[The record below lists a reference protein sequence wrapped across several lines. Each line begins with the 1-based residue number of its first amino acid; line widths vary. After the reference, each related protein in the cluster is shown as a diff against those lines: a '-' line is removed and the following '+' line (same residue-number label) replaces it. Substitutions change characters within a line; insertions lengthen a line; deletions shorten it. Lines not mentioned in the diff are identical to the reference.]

1 MCRNQEQCVTIRD
14 ISFLRFLREEVEL
27 RSFEGTFRLLSP
39 ENAGKVSMKLHVSH
53 PTDRIPYK
61 SNRHN
66 LLFNRQKVFKDT
78 VLRKLFGP
86 LGNNVARGSINPL
99 NDCPHNLS

>member
-1 MCRNQEQCVTIRD
+1 MHSQQNIK
-14 ISFLRFLREEVEL
+14 ISFLCFLTEEVEL
-27 RSFEGTFRLLSP
+27 RRFEGTFRLLIP

-53 PTDRIPYK
+53 PTDIIPQK

-66 LLFNRQKVFKDT
+66 LLFNKQRVFKVT

-86 LGNNVARGSINPL
+86 
-99 NDCPHNLS
+99 